1 MDALHELLVIDLV
14 DVEIPGS
21 LQGIR
26 LLLHYEPLNSN
37 PCPNIPSPLARVGDS
52 AP

>member
-1 MDALHELLVIDLV
+1 MPKIGLLHRGRVEEMDALHELPVIDLV

-26 LLLHYEPLNSN
+26 LLLHYEP
-37 PCPNIPSPLARVGDS
+37 
-52 AP
+52 